1 MPLVIPGIN
10 GEDAAQHRGI
20 IANPNCTTAVTLMAL
35 APLHR
40 AFGVRRVFAAS
51 YQAVSGTGAQ
61 AIAEL
66 RGQVEALAAGRTAS
80 RRRFIRTR
88 SRSTCCR
95 TSTVSWKTATPGRK

>member
-1 MPLVIPGIN
+1 MKAGAVVIDNSSAFRMDEAVPLIIPEIN
-10 GEDAAQHRGI
+10 GGDAANHRGI

-66 RGQVEALAAGRTAS
+66 RGQVEALAAGRP
-80 RRRFIRTR
+80 I
-88 SRSTCCR
+88 
-95 TSTVSWKTATPGRK
+95 TPEVYPHQIAV